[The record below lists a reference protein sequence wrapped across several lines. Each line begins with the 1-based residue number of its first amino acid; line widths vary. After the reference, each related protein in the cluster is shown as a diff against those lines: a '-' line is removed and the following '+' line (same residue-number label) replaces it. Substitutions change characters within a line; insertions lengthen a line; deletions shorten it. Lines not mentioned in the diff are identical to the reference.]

1 MFAGSQLVLK
11 QEPTGFTYSNYI
23 RLNVSKSAFV
33 LGYKINKLLAS
44 VKRLPA
50 SDRLLLG
57 DMILRDNL
65 RELSLGFVKAESAT
79 VDNFDEKRNDAIKK
93 EATDKARERLVSRLI
108 HMSLVTFIL
117 IFSSLAL

>member
-1 MFAGSQLVLK
+1 M
-11 QEPTGFTYSNYI
+11 
-23 RLNVSKSAFV
+23 

-79 VDNFDEKRNDAIKK
+79 VDNFDEKRNDAVKK

-117 IFSSLAL
+117 IFLSLAL